1 VTRCLRRGAPAPE
14 VLDEVTLEGRF
25 GIVLSRLHG
34 PTSMQL
40 SRSGAM
46 TPAETGAIVAS
57 TCPFTRRSRLRTSFL
72 RDCLAALHLSGGIVP
87 KPIAT
92 GILTLIERLRPE
104 DGMGPAE
111 LAIPP
116 TDHDSGWCGRAVR
129 VGAAVRLLPSGA
141 TAAMEPLRPNR
152 LTHSNLTWRP
162 VARKCRPPYIPVPWP

>member
-1 VTRCLRRGAPAPE
+1 
-14 VLDEVTLEGRF
+14 
-25 GIVLSRLHG
+25 
-34 PTSMQL
+34 MQL
-40 SRSGAM
+40 SPQRRHDARGNGGDRCVYMSIHKAQPPQDIL
-46 TPAETGAIVAS
+46 PARLFGCVAS
-57 TCPFTRRSRLRTSFL
+57 LP
-72 RDCLAALHLSGGIVP
+72 GGIVP

-104 DGMGPAE
+104 DGMGPVE

-152 LTHSNLTWRP
+152 LTHSDLTWRA